1 MEHYRCMKCFIPST
15 RQERIA
21 DTVQFFPNKI
31 RFPTTSL
38 NEYLMYAL
46 DKISTI
52 LQSSDF
58 HKLNNKLHLDNQT
71 LHALEFITTLLQKMT
86 QVDSPEDKP
95 SSVQTPIPS
104 TSASSSTKSTVPSI
118 PTLPAVP
125 AFQATT
131 LPSATCLN
139 LSSTTHAELPRVK
152 LLKKLQVICH
162 RHLAN
167 RTARNAQQILL
178 HKVMHIYDSN
188 TGKKLTL
195 RALLQNPGTTATWS
209 KSASN
214 EYGRLLD
221 GNQYGIKGTKTMQ
234 MIHPAKIPTTK
245 KITYA
250 TMVCDYRPLKSE
262 KHRCRLVVGGDKL
275 PYTADAAAPAAN
287 LLETKLLLNSTISQP
302 TARFMSIDISNF
314 FLSSTIPEPEFM
326 KIH

>member
-1 MEHYRCMKCFIPST
+1 
-15 RQERIA
+15 
-21 DTVQFFPNKI
+21 
-31 RFPTTSL
+31 
-38 NEYLMYAL
+38 
-46 DKISTI
+46 
-52 LQSSDF
+52 
-58 HKLNNKLHLDNQT
+58 
-71 LHALEFITTLLQKMT
+71 
-86 QVDSPEDKP
+86 
-95 SSVQTPIPS
+95 
-104 TSASSSTKSTVPSI
+104 
-118 PTLPAVP
+118 
-125 AFQATT
+125 
-131 LPSATCLN
+131 
-139 LSSTTHAELPRVK
+139 
-152 LLKKLQVICH
+152 
-162 RHLAN
+162 
-167 RTARNAQQILL
+167 
-178 HKVMHIYDSN
+178 MHIYDSN

-326 KIH
+326 KIHWSDIPEDILTRYNATNYMDTNNYIYFQIDKGMYGLKQAAILAY